1 MQDRG
6 IYSRRLPLII
16 ARAMQ
21 KLEKHERMP
30 NFDYEAPTSLET
42 ALELL
47 ARPREV
53 RPLAGGTDIIDQL
66 KSNRRNA
73 DLVVDLK
80 RIPELLTIES
90 NGSGLRIGSA
100 VSCTDVNKFTA
111 RNGDYPALSE
121 STELIGSI
129 HIQNRASVG
138 GNVCNA
144 APSADTIPAL
154 LIHEAIAYTA
164 SASGGREIPLID
176 FFAGP
181 GQTVLEKGEI
191 LKELVLPAPS
201 ANTASAYLRFIP
213 RNEMDI
219 AVAGVGSLI
228 EVDPSSKVVNKAR
241 IALASVAPTPV
252 RAYAAEE
259 FLEGTAIDAAAID
272 KTADLAVE
280 AAVPITDVRGSA
292 EYRKELIRVLT
303 KRTLNICLERL
314 A

>member
-1 MQDRG
+1 
-6 IYSRRLPLII
+6 
-16 ARAMQ
+16 
-21 KLEKHERMP
+21 MP
-30 NFDYEAPTSLET
+30 NFDYEAPTSLDE

-47 ARPREV
+47 AQPGEV

-66 KSNRRNA
+66 KQNRRN
-73 DLVVDLK
+73 VDLMIDTK
-80 RIPELLTIES
+80 RIPELLVLDS

-100 VSCTDVNKFTA
+100 VSCTEVSKFTSGN
-111 RNGDYPALSE
+111 RRFPALSD
-121 STELIGSI
+121 SVELIGSV
-129 HIQNRASVG
+129 HIQNRATIG

-154 LIHEAIAYTA
+154 LIHDAVAQTV
-164 SASGGREIPLID
+164 SATGGREIPLID

-181 GQTVLEKGEI
+181 GQTVLQKGEI
-191 LKELVLPAPS
+191 LKELVLPVPS
-201 ANTASAYLRFIP
+201 QKTTSAYLRFIP

-228 EVDPSSKVVNKAR
+228 ELDASSGQITKAR

-259 FLEGTAIDAAAID
+259 SLLGSPPNDTAIDRAAV
-272 KTADLAVE
+272 LAVE

-292 EYRKELIRVLT
+292 DYRKELVKVLT
-303 KRTLNICLERL
+303 RRTLNICRERL
-314 A
+314 S

>member
-1 MQDRG
+1 
-6 IYSRRLPLII
+6 
-16 ARAMQ
+16 
-21 KLEKHERMP
+21 MP
-30 NFDYEAPTSLET
+30 NFDYEAPTSLAS

-47 ARPREV
+47 ARPGEM
-53 RPLAGGTDIIDQL
+53 RPLSGGTDIIDQL
-66 KSNRRNA
+66 KSNRRHA

-80 RIPELLTIES
+80 RVPELLALES
-90 NGSGLRIGSA
+90 NSSSLKIGSA
-100 VSCTDVNKFTA
+100 VSCTDVHKYTA
-111 RNGDYPALSE
+111 ENGGFPALSE
-121 STELIGSI
+121 STELVGSI

-154 LIHEAIAYTA
+154 LIHEAVARTA

-191 LKELVLPAPS
+191 LKELVLPAP
-201 ANTASAYLRFIP
+201 ANNTASAYLRFIP

-228 EVDPSSKVVNKAR
+228 EVDPSTKIVTKAR

-259 FLEGTAIDAAAID
+259 FLEGTVIDAAAID
-272 KTADLAVE
+272 KTADLAVDS
-280 AAVPITDVRGSA
+280 AVPITDVRGSA

>member
-1 MQDRG
+1 
-6 IYSRRLPLII
+6 
-16 ARAMQ
+16 MQ

-47 ARPREV
+47 ARPSEV

-66 KSNRRNA
+66 KNNRRNA

-154 LIHEAIAYTA
+154 LIHEAIAHTA
-164 SASGGREIPLID
+164 SASGGREIQLID

-219 AVAGVGSLI
+219 AVAGVGSLV
-228 EVDPSSKVVNKAR
+228 EVDPSSKVVSKAR

-272 KTADLAVE
+272 KTADLAVG

>member
-1 MQDRG
+1 
-6 IYSRRLPLII
+6 
-16 ARAMQ
+16 
-21 KLEKHERMP
+21 MP
-30 NFDYEAPTSLET
+30 NFDYEAPTTLAD

-47 ARPREV
+47 ARPGEV
-53 RPLAGGTDIIDQL
+53 RALAGGTDIIDQL
-66 KSNRRNA
+66 KNNRRNA

-80 RIPELLTIES
+80 RVPELQALES

-100 VSCTDVNKFTA
+100 VSCTSVNKFTA
-111 RNGDYPALSE
+111 ESGTYPALNE
-121 STELIGSI
+121 STELVGSV

-144 APSADTIPAL
+144 APSADTIPSL
-154 LIHEAIAYTA
+154 LIHEAVAHTA
-164 SASGGREIPLID
+164 SASGEREIPLID

-191 LKELVLPAPS
+191 LKELVLPTPS

-219 AVAGVGSLI
+219 AVAGVGSLV
-228 EVDPSSKVVNKAR
+228 EVDPSSQVVKKAR

-259 FLEGTAIDAAAID
+259 FLEGTKIDAEAID
-272 KTADLAVE
+272 KAADLAVGS
-280 AAVPITDVRGSA
+280 AVPITDVRGSA
-292 EYRKELIRVLT
+292 EYRKELVRVLT

-314 A
+314 D

>member
-1 MQDRG
+1 M
-6 IYSRRLPLII
+6 I

-47 ARPREV
+47 ARPSEV

-66 KSNRRNA
+66 KNNRRNA

-80 RIPELLTIES
+80 RVPELLTIES

-100 VSCTDVNKFTA
+100 VSCTDVHKFTA

-154 LIHEAIAYTA
+154 LIHEAIAHTA

-219 AVAGVGSLI
+219 AVAGVGSLV
-228 EVDPSSKVVNKAR
+228 EVDPSSKVVSKAR

-259 FLEGTAIDAAAID
+259 ILEGTVIDAAAID
-272 KTADLAVE
+272 KTADLAVG

>member
-1 MQDRG
+1 
-6 IYSRRLPLII
+6 
-16 ARAMQ
+16 
-21 KLEKHERMP
+21 MP
-30 NFDYEAPTSLET
+30 NFDYEAPTSLT
-42 ALELL
+42 SALQLL
-47 ARPREV
+47 AQAGEV
-53 RPLAGGTDIIDQL
+53 RALAGGTDIIDQL
-66 KSNRRNA
+66 KNNRRNA

-80 RIPELLTIES
+80 RVPELLTLES

-100 VSCTDVNKFTA
+100 VSCTEVHNFTA
-111 RNGDYPALSE
+111 KNGGFAALTESSE
-121 STELIGSI
+121 LVGSI

-144 APSADTIPAL
+144 APSADTIPSL
-154 LIHEAIAYTA
+154 LIHEAVAHTA
-164 SASGGREIPLID
+164 SASGEREIPLID

-228 EVDPSSKVVNKAR
+228 EVDASTKVVTKAR

-259 FLEGTAIDAAAID
+259 FLEGTKIDADAID
-272 KTADLAVE
+272 KTADLAVDS
-280 AAVPITDVRGSA
+280 AVPITDVRGSA

>member
-1 MQDRG
+1 
-6 IYSRRLPLII
+6 
-16 ARAMQ
+16 
-21 KLEKHERMP
+21 MP
-30 NFDYEAPTSLET
+30 NFDYEAPTSLSS

-47 ARPREV
+47 ARPGEN
-53 RPLAGGTDIIDQL
+53 RPLAGGTDVIDQL

-80 RIPELLTIES
+80 RIPELLNIDS
-90 NGSGLRIGSA
+90 DDSGLTVGSA
-100 VSCTDVNKFTA
+100 VSCTEVHNFTA
-111 RNGDYPALSE
+111 EIGGFAALTESSE
-121 STELIGSI
+121 LVGSV

-138 GNVCNA
+138 GNICNA
-144 APSADTIPAL
+144 APSADTIPSL
-154 LIHEAIAYTA
+154 LIHEAVAHTA

-228 EVDPSSKVVNKAR
+228 EVDPSTNVVTKAR

-252 RAYAAEE
+252 RAYVAEE
-259 FLEGTAIDAAAID
+259 FLEGTKIDADAIE
-272 KTADLAVE
+272 KTADLAVGS
-280 AAVPITDVRGSA
+280 AVPITDVRGSA
-292 EYRKELIRVLT
+292 ESRKDLIRVLT
-303 KRTLNICLERL
+303 KRTLTICLERL

>member
-1 MQDRG
+1 
-6 IYSRRLPLII
+6 
-16 ARAMQ
+16 
-21 KLEKHERMP
+21 MP
-30 NFDYEAPTSLET
+30 NFDYEAPTSLAS

-47 ARPREV
+47 ARPGEIS
-53 RPLAGGTDIIDQL
+53 PMAGGTDVIDQL
-66 KSNRRNA
+66 KNNRRNA

-80 RIPELLTIES
+80 RIPDLLVLES

-100 VSCTDVNKFTA
+100 VSCTEVHNFTA
-111 RNGDYPALSE
+111 ENGNYSALAESSE
-121 STELIGSI
+121 LVGSV
-129 HIQNRASVG
+129 HIQNRASIG

-144 APSADTIPAL
+144 APSADTIPSL
-154 LIHEAIAYTA
+154 LIHEAVAHTA
-164 SASGGREIPLID
+164 SASGEREIPLID

-181 GQTVLEKGEI
+181 GQTVLQKGEI
-191 LKELVLPAPS
+191 LKELVVPTPS

-228 EVDPSSKVVNKAR
+228 EVDPSSDVVTKAR

-259 FLEGTAIDAAAID
+259 FLEGKNIDVEVIA

-280 AAVPITDVRGSA
+280 ATVPITDVRGSA
-292 EYRKELIRVLT
+292 EYRKELIKVLT
-303 KRTLNICLERL
+303 KRTLNICLKRL

>member
-1 MQDRG
+1 
-6 IYSRRLPLII
+6 
-16 ARAMQ
+16 
-21 KLEKHERMP
+21 MP
-30 NFDYEAPTSLET
+30 NFDYEAPTSLAS

-47 ARPREV
+47 ARPGEV
-53 RPLAGGTDIIDQL
+53 RPLSGGTDIIDQL
-66 KSNRRNA
+66 KSNRRHA

-80 RIPELLTIES
+80 RVPELLTLES

-100 VSCTDVNKFTA
+100 VSCTEVHKYTA
-111 RNGDYPALSE
+111 EKGGFPALSE
-121 STELIGSI
+121 STELVGSI
-129 HIQNRASVG
+129 HIQNRATVG
-138 GNVCNA
+138 GNLCNA

-154 LIHEAIAYTA
+154 LIHEAVAHTA
-164 SASGGREIPLID
+164 NASGGREIPLID

-201 ANTASAYLRFIP
+201 NNTASAYLRFIP

-228 EVDPSSKVVNKAR
+228 EVDPSTKVVTKAR

-259 FLEGTAIDAAAID
+259 FLEGTVIDAAAID
-272 KTADLAVE
+272 KTADLAVGS
-280 AAVPITDVRGSA
+280 AVPITDVRGSA

>member
-1 MQDRG
+1 
-6 IYSRRLPLII
+6 
-16 ARAMQ
+16 
-21 KLEKHERMP
+21 MP
-30 NFDYEAPTSLET
+30 NFDYEAPTSL
-42 ALELL
+42 ASAIELL
-47 ARPREV
+47 ARPGEV
-53 RPLAGGTDIIDQL
+53 RPLSGGTDIIDQL
-66 KSNRRNA
+66 KSNRRHA

-80 RIPELLTIES
+80 RVPELLTLES

-100 VSCTDVNKFTA
+100 VSCTEVHKYTA
-111 RNGDYPALSE
+111 EKGGFPALSE
-121 STELIGSI
+121 STELVGSI
-129 HIQNRASVG
+129 HIQNRATVG
-138 GNVCNA
+138 GNLCNA

-154 LIHEAIAYTA
+154 LIHEAVAHTA
-164 SASGGREIPLID
+164 NASGGREIPLID

-201 ANTASAYLRFIP
+201 NNTASAYLRFIP

-228 EVDPSSKVVNKAR
+228 EVDPSTKVVTKAR

-259 FLEGTAIDAAAID
+259 FLEGTVIDAAAIG
-272 KTADLAVE
+272 KTADLAVGS
-280 AAVPITDVRGSA
+280 AVPITDVRGSA

>member
-1 MQDRG
+1 
-6 IYSRRLPLII
+6 
-16 ARAMQ
+16 
-21 KLEKHERMP
+21 MP
-30 NFDYEAPTSLET
+30 NFDYEAPTSLAS

-47 ARPREV
+47 ARPGEM
-53 RPLAGGTDIIDQL
+53 RPLSGGTDIIDQL
-66 KSNRRNA
+66 KSNRRHA

-80 RIPELLTIES
+80 RVPELLALES
-90 NGSGLRIGSA
+90 NSSSLKIGSA
-100 VSCTDVNKFTA
+100 VSCTDVHNYTA
-111 RNGDYPALSE
+111 ENGGFPALSE
-121 STELIGSI
+121 STELVGSI

-154 LIHEAIAYTA
+154 LIHEAVARTA

-191 LKELVLPAPS
+191 LKELVLPAP
-201 ANTASAYLRFIP
+201 ANNTASAYLRFIP

-228 EVDPSSKVVNKAR
+228 ELNPSTKIVTKAR

-252 RAYAAEE
+252 RAYTAEE
-259 FLEGTAIDAAAID
+259 FLEGTVIDAAAID
-272 KTADLAVE
+272 KTADLAVDS
-280 AAVPITDVRGSA
+280 AVPITDVRGSA